1 MALKVNR
8 SQRCPKQW
16 AERKLRWLNDAT
28 ADHIVW
34 LLDLSTPEVDGSVL
48 LVERTI
54 GYLAPAP
61 LGCTCGNRH
70 RDIGYHEKSCGLVG
84 PPKTEDQE
92 NADEPAKPSSSP
104 AKKAPAKAA
113 APKASK
119 TSSSPAKT
127 TAKKANKST
136 RKKPTGSKRSS
147 RKTTAKK
154 DG

>member
-70 RDIGYHEKSCGLVG
+70 RDIGYHAKSCGLVG

-92 NADEPAKPSSSP
+92 KADEPAKPSLSP

-113 APKASK
+113 AS
-119 TSSSPAKT
+119 TTRSSPATT